1 MDLLA
6 ALGTFTRISETG
18 SFSAVAREQNASH
31 SAVTRLIGQ
40 LEEHFGVRLFH
51 RTTRRLTLTEDGQD
65 LLGYARQVMEAAE
78 EMEGA
83 LGRHRSEPVGVVRV
97 GTPVAVGLALAHRLP
112 VLLKRYPGL
121 SLELV
126 ISDHPGNMIEQRLD
140 VAVMG
145 TEPTDASLISRVVG
159 SFGRIAIASPA
170 YLEQHGAPTTPQ
182 DLRQHAC
189 LVHDAGPDSARWRFG
204 PKEDPIEVDVSG
216 PLRANNSAVVQ
227 RAAVAGLG
235 IARLSQLQVADDLR
249 TGRLYRLLPDHEPER
264 FQVYLVYPSRR
275 HIAPRV
281 RVAIDFVVE
290 EWRRVLDR
298 ADAERMWGA
307 NDSTWLV

>member
-6 ALGTFTRISETG
+6 ALGTFVRISETS
-18 SFSAVAREQNASH
+18 SFSAVAREHNASH

-65 LLGYARQVMEAAE
+65 LLGYARHVLDAAE

-83 LGRHRSEPVGVVRV
+83 LGRHRSEPVGLVRI
-97 GTPVAVGLALAHRLP
+97 GTPVAVGLALAQRTP

-126 ISDHPGNMIEQRLD
+126 ISDNPGNMIEQRLD
-140 VAVMG
+140 FAILAQ
-145 TEPTDASLISRVVG
+145 EPNDASAISRVVG
-159 SFGRIAIASPA
+159 SFGRIAVASPA
-170 YLEQHGAPTTPQ
+170 YLEQHGAPPTPQ
-182 DLRQHAC
+182 DLAQHAC
-189 LVHDAGPDSARWRFG
+189 LIHDSGPDSARWRFG
-204 PKEDPIEVDVSG
+204 PKDNPIEVHVSG
-216 PLRANNSAVVQ
+216 PLCANNSAVIQ
-227 RAAVAGLG
+227 RAAAAGLG
-235 IARLSQLQVADDLR
+235 IARLSQIQAAEDLR
-249 TGRLYRLLPDHEPER
+249 TGRLYRLLPDYEPER
-264 FQVYLVYPSRR
+264 FQAYLAYPSRR

-281 RVAIDFVVE
+281 RVAMDFVVE
-290 EWRRVLDR
+290 EWRRVLER